1 MRYAGNKAFDI
12 TILRRGIEVMD
23 KGMILRAAFWSGR
36 MTYKK
41 WRGIIGKGPEEHM
54 RVFVQSFLHLP
65 MDWLREELGDE
76 KFITIWPEVRKGF
89 DKNKPL
95 EAASLDAWDAIWGVI
110 AAGDSQYP
118 VSAEVARLPRMRR
131 AVLKT
136 VVCNP
141 GISVYGLAK
150 RLRRDYSRV
159 LKDVRLLTEMG
170 EIEIR
175 PDPQSSRKAKRLIP
189 ARSINAAL
197 AGLTHQ

>member
-1 MRYAGNKAFDI
+1 
-12 TILRRGIEVMD
+12 MD

-89 DKNKPL
+89 DKNIPL
-95 EAASLDAWDAIWGVI
+95 EASYLDAWDAIWGVI

>member
-1 MRYAGNKAFDI
+1 
-12 TILRRGIEVMD
+12 MD

-36 MTYKK
+36 MTYRK
-41 WRGIIGKGPEEHM
+41 WRGIIRKGPEEHM

-65 MDWLREELGDE
+65 MDFLREEIGDE

-89 DKNKPL
+89 DKNIPL
-95 EAASLDAWDAIWGVI
+95 EASYLDAWDAIWGVI

-118 VSAEVARLPRMRR
+118 VSAEVARLSRMRR
-131 AVLKT
+131 KVLRT

-141 GISVYGLAK
+141 GINIYDLAK
-150 RLRRDYSRV
+150 ELRRDYSRV

-189 ARSINAAL
+189 AHSINADL

>member
-1 MRYAGNKAFDI
+1 
-12 TILRRGIEVMD
+12 
-23 KGMILRAAFWSGR
+23 

-89 DKNKPL
+89 DKNIPL
-95 EAASLDAWDAIWGVI
+95 EASYLDAWDAIWGVI